1 MLVRGGLPRRRVA
14 ADARGRDADIPRRLM
29 VARDRSARRRR
40 GLPKTNRPQVR
51 VVAAGRA
58 LQDEGTLEGQG
69 WPADATRRGAALR
82 CLVVPAPRREDDAM
96 ETDEK
101 ARLLAA
107 CDALARDRAFD
118 LSDGPSGRRV
128 RVNPAARGPLV
139 RALAC
144 HAKGAERRRD
154 GFQGGRVVAATPRPP
169 RGSVRGCH
177 QL

>member
-1 MLVRGGLPRRRVA
+1 
-14 ADARGRDADIPRRLM
+14 
-29 VARDRSARRRR
+29 
-40 GLPKTNRPQVR
+40 
-51 VVAAGRA
+51 
-58 LQDEGTLEGQG
+58 
-69 WPADATRRGAALR
+69 
-82 CLVVPAPRREDDAM
+82 M

-154 GFQGGRVVAATPRPP
+154 GLQGGRVVAANSAAAARI
-169 RGSVRGCH
+169 VRGRH